1 MYNRV
6 FPILTPFKHK
16 LIAMDL
22 SKQQAL
28 DPDSKVIQEIN
39 FTPTLDRA
47 ESTARFFIIK
57 EAKKTILDFSQRTAK
72 VFWVYSIILLVI

>member
-1 MYNRV
+1 
-6 FPILTPFKHK
+6 
-16 LIAMDL
+16 MDL

-28 DPDSKVIQEIN
+28 DPDSKVIQENN

-57 EAKKTILDFSQRTAK
+57 EAKKTILDFSQGTAK
-72 VFWVYSIILLVI
+72 VF

>member
-1 MYNRV
+1 
-6 FPILTPFKHK
+6 
-16 LIAMDL
+16 MDL

-28 DPDSKVIQEIN
+28 DPDSKVIQENN
-39 FTPTLDRA
+39 FTPTLDQA